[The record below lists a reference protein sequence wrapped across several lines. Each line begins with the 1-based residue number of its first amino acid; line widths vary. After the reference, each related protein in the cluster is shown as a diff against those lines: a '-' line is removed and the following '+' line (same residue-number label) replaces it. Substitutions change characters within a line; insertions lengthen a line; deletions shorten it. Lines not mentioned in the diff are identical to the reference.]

1 MPRRVDLYALVRKRR
16 PGDVAAKLFQPLAV
30 VCFDPD
36 RGVQTESIDVGAQ
49 RLPRCG
55 LARRRVS

>member
-1 MPRRVDLYALVRKRR
+1 
-16 PGDVAAKLFQPLAV
+16 VAARLFQPLAV

-36 RGVQTESIDVGAQ
+36 CGVQTESVDVGAP
-49 RLPRCG
+49 RLPRNG